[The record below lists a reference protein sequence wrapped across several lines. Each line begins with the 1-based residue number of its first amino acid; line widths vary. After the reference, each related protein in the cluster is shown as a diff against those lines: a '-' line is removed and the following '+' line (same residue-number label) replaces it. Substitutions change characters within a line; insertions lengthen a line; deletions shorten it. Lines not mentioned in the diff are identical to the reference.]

1 MIGGIIPPIFNIIN
15 MKKLFLFFAVS
26 MFSVIFSQKLSFDP
40 TIKVTYDSKLQLGE
54 KYYHNQRF
62 VLVGNS
68 QDYYFGA
75 AQNYLNDTGRYE
87 SKGVDTRAISDYFQE
102 RVIKVDNKTT
112 VFTIT
117 MESKVRYEENE
128 PLRWVL
134 YSDTKIINGVKC
146 QMAATNKFGRR
157 WIAYFSKDYSQSLG
171 PYKFVGLPGLIFEL
185 YDTRDD
191 YHFTAIKVEK
201 NTEEFNYNLSSY
213 KLMSKK
219 NYLQARYNMEFT
231 LAGFPQMDEEM
242 RKQTQEIFDKK
253 KKMYNNPLEL
263 KPFE

>member
-1 MIGGIIPPIFNIIN
+1 MEIF
-15 MKKLFLFFAVS
+15 FLVITLS
-26 MFSVIFSQKLSFDP
+26 ISTIIFSQKISFNP

-75 AQNYLNDTGRYE
+75 AQNYLNDTGQYE
-87 SKGVDTRAISDYFQE
+87 AKGAIDTGIISDYFQE
-102 RVIKVDNKTT
+102 RVIKVNSKAT
-112 VFTIT
+112 VYTIA
-117 MESKVRYEENE
+117 MSSKIRYEEPE
-128 PLRWVL
+128 TIQWVL
-134 YSDTKIINGVKC
+134 YSETKVINGVKC

-157 WIAYFSKDYSQSLG
+157 WIAYFSKDYPQSLG
-171 PYKFVGLPGLIFEL
+171 PYKFTGLPGLVFEL

-191 YHFTAIKVEK
+191 YHFTATKVEK
-201 NTEEFNYNLSSY
+201 NSKEFTFNLSAY

-219 NYLQARYNMEFT
+219 NYLQAKYNMEFT
-231 LAGFPQMDEEM
+231 LMGFPQMDEQM
-242 RKQTQEIFDKK
+242 RKESQAMFDKK
-253 KKMYNNPLEL
+253 KVMYNNPLEL